1 MRILWRSMLVAVAV
15 ASLTLAVQAERTR
28 FWRQS
33 SYEEFDKGTA
43 KGVALRSDGR
53 LVLAPRFAQYA
64 DPNAAYLWAL
74 RGDSRG
80 RLYAAGG
87 SNAKVLRLDEKGNAT
102 TVFESQ
108 EMAAQ
113 ALAIDAQDNLYVGT
127 SPDGK
132 VYKVTP
138 DGKSSVFFEPK
149 TKYIWDL
156 AVDAAGTL
164 YVATGDKGEVFA
176 VSKDGQGQSYYKS
189 EEAHVRALA
198 FDRKGNLILGTD
210 PNGLIVRVEKA
221 AAGGNRGFVLYETD
235 KKEVTALLADRDGNV
250 YAAAIGERGRVTP
263 QPPPMVQPQPVQQQP
278 APGAAVQAPQA
289 QVTTF
294 VPFPPTT
301 GGSKVYRI
309 TSEGAPE
316 ELWSSRE
323 DLVYTLALSPSG
335 KLLLGTGNKG
345 LVLQLEDNNVFS
357 SLGKT
362 ASAQVTGLV
371 QGPGGKVY
379 AGTSNP
385 GKIFALGPDTE
396 PEGTFESQTFD
407 AKIFAKWGRLSWWG
421 ENGAPNGQVSFYVR
435 TGNTSNPEKNWSDWC
450 GPYTSGKGE
459 AVNCPA
465 ARFAQWKAVF
475 KAGTAGAPS
484 IGWVNLAYLPKNVAP
499 SIESVAVQS
508 PGVRVQGPMGAPPMQ
523 QQAVQ
528 LRMPAATGAGS
539 APVQP
544 PQPAQRFEP
553 PPQGFAARGQQS
565 VLWNARDDN
574 DDDLTYTIYFR
585 AEGEKNWRL
594 LKDKLDPRFY
604 SWDTNTMPDGA
615 YYLKIVASD
624 AASNPP
630 GEGLTGRMYSDRF
643 EVDNTPPAA
652 VNLRQGAASAGVRLQ
667 FEAKDSY
674 SILTRAEY
682 SVDAGDWQIVF
693 PTDRTSDAPEE
704 SYEILLKDMAPG
716 EHTVTVRVYDQ
727 FENSATAK
735 LTFTVAA
742 GKK

>member
-1 MRILWRSMLVAVAV
+1 MRILWRGVLAAVAV
-15 ASLTLAVQAERTR
+15 AGLTLAVQAERTR

-53 LVLAPRFAQYA
+53 LVLAPRFAQFA

-74 RGDSRG
+74 RVDSKG

-87 SNAKVLRLDEKGNAT
+87 SNAKVLRLDEKGAAT

-113 ALAIDAQDNLYVGT
+113 ALAIDAQNNLYVGT

-132 VYKVTP
+132 VYKVSP

-156 AVDAAGTL
+156 AMDAAGTL

-176 VSKDGQGQSYYKS
+176 VGEDGRGETYYKS

-198 FDRKGNLILGTD
+198 FDDKGNLILGTD

-221 AAGGNRGFVLYETD
+221 GGGTRGFVLYETE

-250 YAAAIGERGRVTP
+250 YASAIGERGRVTP
-263 QPPPMVQPQPVQQQP
+263 TPQPVVQPQPVQQP
-278 APGAAVQAPQA
+278 APGVALPTPPPT

-309 TSEGAPE
+309 TAEGAPE
-316 ELWSSRE
+316 ELWASRDE
-323 DLVYTLALSPSG
+323 LVYTLAHSPSG
-335 KLLLGTGNKG
+335 KLLMGTGNKG
-345 LVLQLEDNNVFS
+345 LVMQLEENHVFS
-357 SLGKT
+357 SLAKT
-362 ASAQVTGLV
+362 ASAQVTALI

-379 AGTSNP
+379 VATSNP

-396 PEGTFESQTFD
+396 PEGTFESQTLD
-407 AKIFAKWGRLSWWG
+407 AKIFSRWGRLSWWG
-421 ENGAPNGQVSFYVR
+421 ENGAPNGQVSFFVR

-450 GPYTSGKGE
+450 GPYTQGKGQT
-459 AVNCPA
+459 VSCPP

-475 KAGTAGAPS
+475 KAGASGAPS
-484 IGWVNLAYLPKNVAP
+484 IGWVNLAYLPKNIAP
-499 SIESVAVQS
+499 SIESIVVQN
-508 PGVRVQGPMGAPPMQ
+508 PGVRAQGPAGAPPMQ
-523 QQAVQ
+523 PQTVQ
-528 LRMPAATGAGS
+528 LRMPPPAGS
-539 APVQP
+539 TTQQPQQQP
-544 PQPAQRFEP
+544 PQRFEP
-553 PPQGFAARGQQS
+553 PPQGFAARGHQAVVWS
-565 VLWNARDDN
+565 ARDDN
-574 DDDLTYTIYFR
+574 DDDLTHTIYFR
-585 AEGEKNWRL
+585 AEGEKHWRL
-594 LKDKLDPRFY
+594 LKDKLEQKFY

-624 AASNPP
+624 AASNPL
-630 GEGLTGRMYSDRF
+630 GEGLTGTMYSDRF

-652 VNLRQGAASAGVRLQ
+652 VNLRQSLATGGVRVQ
-667 FEAKDSY
+667 FEGRDSY
-674 SILTRAEY
+674 SIITRAEY
-682 SVDAGDWQIVF
+682 SVDSGDWLIVF

-704 SYEILLKDMAPG
+704 SYEILLKDLAPG
-716 EHTVTVRVYDQ
+716 EHTITVRVYDQ
-727 FENSATAK
+727 FENSATAN